1 MNFLPLT
8 PTYSN
13 CQELYNFDHVTHVAY
28 DSLNKATAITFSP
41 SGGSY
46 SGNKIHVKESVQTI
60 YKLLQKASNGGV
72 KPLHIT
78 TSN

>member
-8 PTYSN
+8 PTY
-13 CQELYNFDHVTHVAY
+13 QQHHELYNFDHVTHVGY

-41 SGGSY
+41 AGKAY
-46 SGNKIHVKESVQTI
+46 SGDKIHVKESVKTI
-60 YKLLQKASNGGV
+60 YEMLQKASNGGV